1 MTTTYAYEVKVN
13 NSTFGSEFFSVEG
26 YLLCTTYGYT
36 RYLDK
41 CITVSNLINPT
52 EISIGMSTT
61 VTGDIDKAKVMVELY
76 AKVIEVA
83 EEELVK
89 RVKGE

>member
-1 MTTTYAYEVKVN
+1 MTTTYTYEIKVN
-13 NSTFGSEFFSVEG
+13 DSSFGSKYFSVEG
-26 YLLCTTYGYT
+26 YLLCTSHGFTY
-36 RYLDK
+36 RPDK

-83 EEELVK
+83 EEELAK